1 MEENT
6 VLVKEIDKLRQELK
20 TFQKKYEDLE
30 SILKVKQYKNNFY
43 NQVKLKQSKTKSSMK
58 MNIKDQC
65 KVE

>member
-20 TFQKKYEDLE
+20 TYQKKYEDLE
-30 SILKVKQYKNNFY
+30 SSSKVKQYENNFY

-58 MNIKDQC
+58 MNI
-65 KVE
+65 